1 MRKKIALYLFLGFL
15 AGCSTTTW
23 TKSGITY
30 DQGKK
35 DDAACR
41 SQAGV
46 VAHNPSNQEK
56 PVLSSILDVSGSKRE
71 MYNDCMK
78 GKGYAMR

>member
-1 MRKKIALYLFLGFL
+1 MRKKIALYLLLGFL

-23 TKSGITY
+23 TKSGISY

-41 SQAGV
+41 NQAGV
-46 VAHNPSNQEK
+46 IAHDTSGRQK

>member
-1 MRKKIALYLFLGFL
+1 MRKKVALYLLLGFL

-41 SQAGV
+41 NQAGV
-46 VAHNPSNQEK
+46 IAHDTSSQEK
-56 PVLSSILDVSGSKRE
+56 PLLSSIFDVSGAKRQ